1 MTQLKA
7 TAQESSDEGE
17 AKGADIVPTPLAGSH
32 LVRCGALVRGNLD
45 RLPVRASASV
55 GLHGN
60 NLFPLFS
67 LSHLGRSSCLV
78 LCGELSTCQPW
89 LDPWGTTEVQSALS
103 RSCGANPAGRK
114 PPPREVGVSST
125 QSVCHINVERLASPR
140 SHVPLPIWAAGAW
153 MD

>member
-45 RLPVRASASV
+45 RLPVRAFASV

-60 NLFPLFS
+60 NLFPLFG
-67 LSHLGRSSCLV
+67 LSHLGRPSCLA

-89 LDPWGTTEVQSALS
+89 LDPWGTTEYNWLCPVPVGPTPQAE
-103 RSCGANPAGRK
+103 NPHLARWGLHLRK
-114 PPPREVGVSST
+114 AYAT
-125 QSVCHINVERLASPR
+125 LT
-140 SHVPLPIWAAGAW
+140 
-153 MD
+153 